1 MYFQQYRSDQD
12 AYGFMPTAQFVE
24 EGGGSDGILPFAYA
38 VQELFQYVDTDWL
51 LEDAHYYSLP
61 TFLDDDDDDDDD
73 DSDEWKEEEMGLG
86 SRMQVASTFTKKRRP
101 RRATAASASEGPSKR
116 PRASASA
123 VAPSLAIQKTA
134 LLRSRADIERAAAAG
149 GARGG

>member
-12 AYGFMPTAQFVE
+12 AYGFMPAAQFAE
-24 EGGGSDGILPFAYA
+24 EGGGSDGILPFAHA

-73 DSDEWKEEEMGLG
+73 SDEWKEEETG
-86 SRMQVASTFTKKRRP
+86 SRMQVASIFTKKRRP
-101 RRATAASASEGPSKR
+101 TRATAASASEGLSKR
-116 PRASASA
+116 PRASGSVSV

-134 LLRSRADIERAAAAG
+134 LLRSRADIERAAAAS